1 VEAVDSIRLSPA
13 EIGQNLQE
21 VRLRRGLSQAETAAK
36 ANVSERTLRRL
47 ESGQA
52 VRPGTLSQV
61 CEALGWNAVEATTSV
76 RFLRRED
83 AAAYRL
89 HRPEDTF
96 WYTTDDRRKKVP
108 EDDLLRIQDPA
119 ERHRLGHLGLVDMF
133 VGTLRFSIPDGP
145 GIAFF
150 EVYGPVLF
158 GGGTYRELFLY
169 CLRGDLTFTV
179 AGETVRVAEGGGIN
193 LGPEPV
199 PLRPTSPVERDG
211 QAPLLM
217 HIGVG
222 IIKAPASATRS

>member
-1 VEAVDSIRLSPA
+1 MEPVDSIRLSPA
-13 EIGQNLQE
+13 DVGRNLQE

-47 ESGQA
+47 ESGQS
-52 VRPGTLSQV
+52 VRPGTLAQV
-61 CEALGWNAVEATTSV
+61 CEALGWNATEATTSV
-76 RFLRRED
+76 RFLHGRED
-83 AAAYRL
+83 PRTAYRL

-169 CLRGDLTFTV
+169 CLRGELTFTV
-179 AGETVRVAEGGGIN
+179 ARESVRVTEGGGIS

-199 PLRPTSPVERDG
+199 PLRPTYPVEKDG

-222 IIKAPASATRS
+222 ILKAI